1 MVQSDDVASYVFPC
15 PVMCCQ
21 LTKMGIL
28 VRNVVT
34 GIVLR
39 MVEPGVGEGG
49 SYLDGVEVF
58 MWREGCW
65 CAQTN
70 ILISFSIIAQLTF
83 SHICVCGLNRLMIR
97 AGLPT
102 VTQ

>member
-1 MVQSDDVASYVFPC
+1 MVQSDDVASYVFPS

-49 SYLDGVEVF
+49 LLPGWGRSIYVAGGLLPGVH
-58 MWREGCW
+58 R
-65 CAQTN
+65 
-70 ILISFSIIAQLTF
+70 LIF
-83 SHICVCGLNRLMIR
+83 
-97 AGLPT
+97 
-102 VTQ
+102 

>member
-1 MVQSDDVASYVFPC
+1 MLS
-15 PVMCCQ
+15 
-21 LTKMGIL
+21 THKMGIL

-58 MWREGCW
+58 MWREGC
-65 CAQTN
+65 
-70 ILISFSIIAQLTF
+70 FP
-83 SHICVCGLNRLMIR
+83 VC
-97 AGLPT
+97 T
-102 VTQ
+102 D

>member
-1 MVQSDDVASYVFPC
+1 MVQSDDVASYVFPS

-49 SYLDGVEVF
+49 SYLDGLEVF
-58 MWREGCW
+58 MWREGC
-65 CAQTN
+65 
-70 ILISFSIIAQLTF
+70 FP
-83 SHICVCGLNRLMIR
+83 VC
-97 AGLPT
+97 T
-102 VTQ
+102 D

>member
-1 MVQSDDVASYVFPC
+1 MVQSDDVAFYVFPS

-58 MWREGCW
+58 MWREGLLPGVHR
-65 CAQTN
+65 
-70 ILISFSIIAQLTF
+70 LIF
-83 SHICVCGLNRLMIR
+83 
-97 AGLPT
+97 
-102 VTQ
+102 

>member
-1 MVQSDDVASYVFPC
+1 MKLLSGEKEANDRVEIKETSVMVQSDDVASYVFPS

-58 MWREGCW
+58 MWREGC
-65 CAQTN
+65 
-70 ILISFSIIAQLTF
+70 FP
-83 SHICVCGLNRLMIR
+83 VC
-97 AGLPT
+97 T
-102 VTQ
+102 D